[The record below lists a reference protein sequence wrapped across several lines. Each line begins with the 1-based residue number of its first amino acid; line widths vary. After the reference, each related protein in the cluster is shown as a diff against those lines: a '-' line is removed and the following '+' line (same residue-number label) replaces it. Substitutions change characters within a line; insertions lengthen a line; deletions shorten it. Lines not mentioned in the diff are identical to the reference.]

1 MQQPQADAR
10 TPFPFRFNGR
20 AGEYF
25 KIWIVNILLTIL
37 TLGIYSAWAKVRRK
51 RYFYGNTLLQDSAF
65 EYLAQPIQILKGR
78 LIAFAIF
85 VAYALANS
93 FFPPLTLVFVLAFV
107 VLFPW
112 LLIKTLA
119 FNARYSAYRNI
130 RFDFKAGYG
139 KAMAIYIGWPIL
151 SVLTLG
157 ITYPA
162 YKYHRSKFV
171 VAHSGYG
178 TAPFSFGAT
187 AGEFYVA
194 YLMATLITLGGLL
207 ILGVIAGALSMLPRM
222 AGTVAADAGAG
233 LAVLSALTASIMM
246 LLVLLTVRAYVE
258 AAIGNLVWN
267 NVVSGEYR
275 FASTLQTNRMLWLY
289 LSNVLAIIFSL
300 GLLIPWAEIRMTRY
314 RMNNLKLLAAG
325 DLAGFVAKEQQAMTA
340 TGAEISD
347 FFDFDVGL

>member
-1 MQQPQADAR
+1 MPQPQIDAR
-10 TPFPFRFNGR
+10 TPFPFQFNGQ

-78 LIAFAIF
+78 LIAFALF
-85 VAYALANS
+85 VIYALANNLFPPAALV
-93 FFPPLTLVFVLAFV
+93 FFPAFAL
-107 VLFPW
+107 LFPW
-112 LLIKTLA
+112 LLIKALS
-119 FNARYSAYRNI
+119 FNARYSSYRNI

-139 KAMAIYIGWPIL
+139 KAMAVYVGWPVL
-151 SVLTLG
+151 SLLTFG
-157 ITYPA
+157 IAYPA

-178 TAPFSFGAT
+178 KAPFSFGAT

-194 YLMATLITLGGLL
+194 YLMAILITFGGMLALGVVVGLL
-207 ILGVIAGALSMLPRM
+207 SLLPRM
-222 AGTVAADAGAG
+222 ASAANPESAGF
-233 LAVLSALTASIMM
+233 AVLSAGVASIMM
-246 LLVLLTVRAYVE
+246 LLLLLTVRSYIQT
-258 AAIGNLVWN
+258 AIGNLVWN
-267 NVVSGEYR
+267 NVVSGEQR
-275 FASTLQTNRMLWLY
+275 FVSTLQTRHMLWLY
-289 LSNVLAIIFSL
+289 LSNALGIIFSL

-325 DLAGFVAKEQQAMTA
+325 DLSGFVAKEHQAMA
-340 TGAEISD
+340 AAGEEISD